1 MSPGRDRGSVGNHNA
16 VLRRSGLRCTR
27 LTGLPAAAGR
37 GRVRTIP
44 GVHQRYLKSSKIVTT
59 NRSISECGQVL
70 GDTTVAAALLARH
83 GCSGQV
89 PAKAAVIAR
98 QYSVGRCPVVRLT
111 ARPGRL
117 SAPTP
122 TGPRWVRKS
131 RPGVGMMC
139 PSSYQQADY
148 IAFWAVSLSLAVV
161 CQSAGPTRAGGSA
174 TLERSTIS
182 ISSPHGVR
190 K

>member
-1 MSPGRDRGSVGNHNA
+1 MRFYAGPAYVVRDELGY
-16 VLRRSGLRCTR
+16 LP
-27 LTGLPAAAGR
+27 LPAEAASALFQVSIR
-37 GRVRTIP
+37 GI
-44 GVHQRYLKSSKIVTT
+44 LKSSKIVTT

-148 IAFWAVSLSLAVV
+148 IAFWAVSLSLTVV